1 MISGNSSQLV
11 SIQFIAEQVK
21 VFNITVEGLNTY
33 HVGRSGILVHNKA
46 MKSSL
51 VTRFGATV
59 TANGALKNAIDRVKS
74 VFSGNGLIQ
83 QGDASAKR
91 AHKLLLDNRFQKK
104 INKK

>member
-1 MISGNSSQLV
+1 LISGNSSQLV

-74 VFSGNGLIQ
+74 VFSGNGLIKQ
-83 QGDASAKR
+83 
-91 AHKLLLDNRFQKK
+91 
-104 INKK
+104 

>member
-1 MISGNSSQLV
+1 MKNKWAPVKDLQINDTVQLIFGNSSQLV
-11 SIQFIAEQVK
+11 SILFIAEQVK

-59 TANGALKNAIDRVKS
+59 TANGALKNAIDRVKR
-74 VFSGNGLIQ
+74 VFSGNGLIKQ
-83 QGDASAKR
+83 
-91 AHKLLLDNRFQKK
+91 
-104 INKK
+104 

>member
-1 MISGNSSQLV
+1 MKNKWASVKDLQINDTIQLISGNSSQLV

-59 TANGALKNAIDRVKS
+59 TANGALKNAIDRVKR
-74 VFSGNGLIQ
+74 VFSGNGLIKQ
-83 QGDASAKR
+83 
-91 AHKLLLDNRFQKK
+91 
-104 INKK
+104 

>member
-1 MISGNSSQLV
+1 MKNKWASVKDLQINDTVQLISGNSSQLV

-74 VFSGNGLIQ
+74 VFSGNGLIKQ
-83 QGDASAKR
+83 
-91 AHKLLLDNRFQKK
+91 
-104 INKK
+104 

>member
-1 MISGNSSQLV
+1 MKNKWAPVKDLQINDTVQLIFGNSSQLV

-59 TANGALKNAIDRVKS
+59 TANGALKNAIDRVKR
-74 VFSGNGLIQ
+74 VFSGNGLIKQ
-83 QGDASAKR
+83 
-91 AHKLLLDNRFQKK
+91 
-104 INKK
+104 

>member
-1 MISGNSSQLV
+1 MKNKWAPVKDLQINDTVQLIFGNSSQLV

-59 TANGALKNAIDRVKS
+59 TANGALKNAIDRVKR
-74 VFSGNGLIQ
+74 VFSGNGVIKQ
-83 QGDASAKR
+83 
-91 AHKLLLDNRFQKK
+91 
-104 INKK
+104 